1 MRLTPVERLLL
12 SNQFQILAALHP
24 EEAER
29 YEELSEILDRGYEAL
44 YDRAF
49 EAQFEEPLTAAD
61 GQEVIDVLAMYE
73 ALQRAYDAL
82 PDKGGLPPEA
92 VAFPGFDPRSEHQ
105 AGFAKFYCEADGG
118 RFQTVRRLPPDFT
131 SRRPMRARYHA
142 MLHRWQEC
150 PDKVHLTAAD
160 LARIVAD

>member
-82 PDKGGLPPEA
+82 PDTGGLPPEA

-118 RFQTVRRLPPDFT
+118 RFQTVRRRTADFI
-131 SRRPMRARYHA
+131 SDQPMRAKYHA
-142 MLHRWQEC
+142 MLRRWEAC
-150 PDKVHLTAAD
+150 ADRTRLTAAD

>member
-29 YEELSEILDRGYEAL
+29 YEELSEILDRG
-44 YDRAF
+44 
-49 EAQFEEPLTAAD
+49 
-61 GQEVIDVLAMYE
+61 YE

-118 RFQTVRRLPPDFT
+118 RFQTLRRASPDFT
-131 SRRPMRARYHA
+131 SRRPMRVRYHA

-150 PDKVHLTAAD
+150 ADKANLSAAD

>member
-1 MRLTPVERLLL
+1 MRLTPVERLIL
-12 SNQFQILAALHP
+12 SNQFQVLAGLHP

-49 EAQFEEPLTAAD
+49 EAQFEESLSAAD
-61 GQEVIDVLAMYE
+61 GQEVIDILAMYE
-73 ALQRAYDAL
+73 ALQRAYDGLA
-82 PDKGGLPPEA
+82 DKGGLAPEA
-92 VAFPGFDPRSEHQ
+92 VAFPGFDPKSEHQ

-118 RFQTVRRLPPDFT
+118 RFQDLRRLTPDFT
-131 SRRPMRARYHA
+131 SRRPMRPRYHV
-142 MLHRWQEC
+142 MLRRWEAT
-150 PDKVHLTAAD
+150 PDKARLTAAD

>member
-1 MRLTPVERLLL
+1 MKLTPVERLIL
-12 SNQFQILAALHP
+12 SNQFQILACLHP
-24 EEAER
+24 AEAER
-29 YEELSEILDRGYEAL
+29 YQELSEVLDRGYEAL

-49 EAQFEEPLTAAD
+49 EAQFEEPLSAAD
-61 GQEVIDVLAMYE
+61 GQEVIDVLEMYE

-105 AGFAKFYCEADGG
+105 AGFVKFFCEADGG
-118 RFQTVRRLPPDFT
+118 RFQAVRRASADFT
-131 SRRPMRARYHA
+131 SQRPMRARYHA
-142 MLHRWQEC
+142 MLRRWEAV
-150 PDKVHLTAAD
+150 PDKARLTAAD